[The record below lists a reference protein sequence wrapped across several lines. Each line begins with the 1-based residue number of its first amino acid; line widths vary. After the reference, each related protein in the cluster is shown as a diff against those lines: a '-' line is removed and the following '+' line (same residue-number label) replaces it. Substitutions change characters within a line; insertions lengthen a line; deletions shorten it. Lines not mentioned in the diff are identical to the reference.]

1 MIFSRKI
8 HGIQKALVNLSN
20 TLLLSLLPRVFYS
33 MQIRLNGKIWK
44 SDEKLTHHSADKVFL
59 HKSVCSSNSPS
70 ICCSSVQRTVLQSIL
85 PSVRLSI
92 CPSARPSV
100 CPSVDLPVRHT
111 FKFIES
117 YDKLWITPTS
127 LWLKNAPVL
136 DKKKSF
142 VTLIGC
148 KAKSSQRHRMWG
160 MNENLSDNCSIN
172 DWMAEITTKGQE

>member
-20 TLLLSLLPRVFYS
+20 TLSLSLLPRVFYS

-44 SDEKLTHHSADKVFL
+44 SDEKLIQLMKLLHVLL

-70 ICCSSVQRTVLQSIL
+70 ICFSSVRQSA
-85 PSVRLSI
+85 RLSV

-100 CPSVDLPVRHT
+100 CPSVVLPVRHT

-127 LWLKNAPVL
+127 LWSSNILKNAPVL

-160 MNENLSDNCSIN
+160 MNVNLSDTCDIN
-172 DWMAEITTKGQE
+172 DWMAEITT